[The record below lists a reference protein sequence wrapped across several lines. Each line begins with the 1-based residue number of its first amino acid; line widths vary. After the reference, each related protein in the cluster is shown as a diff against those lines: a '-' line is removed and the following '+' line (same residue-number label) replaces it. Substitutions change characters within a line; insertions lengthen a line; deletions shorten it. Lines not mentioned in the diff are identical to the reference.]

1 LAVRGRRWGG
11 GWGVVEERRVYSGGG
26 GGIPVRVRVMRMNDA
41 QVGGIIKVPPA
52 RSYNAAS

>member
-1 LAVRGRRWGG
+1 MGRNE
-11 GWGVVEERRVYSGGG
+11 GVVEERRVYSGGG